1 MNNNAL
7 INSFFA
13 RYADSAVSPSLFF
26 APGRVN
32 LIGEH
37 TDYNGGYVLPCA
49 LTFGTYLAIRR
60 TNDSL
65 VKFSTTNFDFSV
77 SIPLHALSTKID
89 GQWVNYP
96 LGVINQFLKRGLEIG
111 GMELLFSGN
120 IPNGAGLSSSASIEL
135 VTAVAINDLF
145 QFNLD
150 KWELVKLSQK
160 AENEFVGM
168 NCGIMDQFASAM
180 GKKDNALFLDC
191 NSLTYEYAPF
201 VLTGYELIITNS
213 NKKRGLVDSKYNERR
228 QQCEKAVEDINKVQP
243 LTNLGSIT
251 LSGFQKVQDI
261 IVDET
266 VRKRALHVVS
276 EDQRVVEA
284 VESLKNNDLLAFG
297 QLMNQSHVSMREN
310 FEITCF
316 EIDTLVE
323 EAQKLK
329 GVIGSRMTGGGFGGC
344 IISLVETD
352 ETTAFCERL
361 SETYLRKTGLTAD
374 HYIAQIGNGA
384 QRIS

>member
-1 MNNNAL
+1 MINDIL
-7 INSFFA
+7 TNSFLA
-13 RYADSAVSPSLFF
+13 RYADSAISPSLFF

-77 SIPLHALSTKID
+77 SIPLNALENKID

-96 LGVINQFLKRGLEIG
+96 LGVINQFIKRGFNVQ

-135 VTAVAINDLF
+135 VMAVAINDLF

-168 NCGIMDQFASAM
+168 NCGIME
-180 GKKDNALFLDC
+180 C
-191 NSLTYEYAPF
+191 
-201 VLTGYELIITNS
+201 
-213 NKKRGLVDSKYNERR
+213 
-228 QQCEKAVEDINKVQP
+228 C
-243 LTNLGSIT
+243 
-251 LSGFQKVQDI
+251 
-261 IVDET
+261 
-266 VRKRALHVVS
+266 
-276 EDQRVVEA
+276 
-284 VESLKNNDLLAFG
+284 
-297 QLMNQSHVSMREN
+297 
-310 FEITCF
+310 
-316 EIDTLVE
+316 
-323 EAQKLK
+323 
-329 GVIGSRMTGGGFGGC
+329 
-344 IISLVETD
+344 
-352 ETTAFCERL
+352 
-361 SETYLRKTGLTAD
+361 
-374 HYIAQIGNGA
+374 
-384 QRIS
+384 

>member
-1 MNNNAL
+1 MINDTL

-96 LGVINQFLKRGLEIG
+96 LGVINQFIKRGLEIG

-135 VTAVAINDLF
+135 VTAVALNDLF

-168 NCGIMDQFASAM
+168 NCGIMDVH
-180 GKKDNALFLDC
+180 N
-191 NSLTYEYAPF
+191 
-201 VLTGYELIITNS
+201 
-213 NKKRGLVDSKYNERR
+213 
-228 QQCEKAVEDINKVQP
+228 
-243 LTNLGSIT
+243 
-251 LSGFQKVQDI
+251 
-261 IVDET
+261 
-266 VRKRALHVVS
+266 VRKILSVTSLSRVVS
-276 EDQRVVEA
+276 TI
-284 VESLKNNDLLAFG
+284 S
-297 QLMNQSHVSMREN
+297 
-310 FEITCF
+310 C
-316 EIDTLVE
+316 
-323 EAQKLK
+323 K
-329 GVIGSRMTGGGFGGC
+329 GVARNIPARGARTKSNTIPPRSIKTQC
-344 IISLVETD
+344 IISFLYIFTGF
-352 ETTAFCERL
+352 AF
-361 SETYLRKTGLTAD
+361 
-374 HYIAQIGNGA
+374 
-384 QRIS
+384 

>member
-1 MNNNAL
+1 MINNTL
-7 INSFFA
+7 VNSFFA
-13 RYADSAVSPSLFF
+13 QYADSAVSPALFF

-96 LGVINQFLKRGLEIG
+96 LGVINQFIKRGLEIG

-135 VTAVAINDLF
+135 VTAVALNDLF

-201 VLTGYELIITNS
+201 VLTDYELIITNS

-251 LSGFQKVQDI
+251 LTGFQKVQDI

-284 VESLKNNDLLAFG
+284 VESLKNNDLLVFG

-316 EIDTLVE
+316 EIDTLVK

-352 ETTAFCERL
+352 ETGAFCERL

-374 HYIAQIGNGA
+374 HYIAQIGDGA
-384 QRIS
+384 KRIS

>member
-1 MNNNAL
+1 MINDIL
-7 INSFFA
+7 TNSFLA
-13 RYADSAVSPSLFF
+13 RYADSAISPSLFF

-77 SIPLHALSTKID
+77 SIPLNALENKID

-96 LGVINQFLKRGLEIG
+96 LGVINQFIKRGFNVQ

-135 VTAVAINDLF
+135 VMAVAINDLF

-180 GKKDNALFLDC
+180 GKKDNALFLNC
-191 NSLTYEYAPF
+191 NTLSYAYAPF
-201 VLTGYELIITNS
+201 VLTDYELIITNS

-228 QQCEKAVEDINKVQP
+228 QQCEKAVEYINKVQP

-251 LSGFQKVQDI
+251 LSEFQKVQDI
-261 IVDET
+261 IVDQT

-344 IISLVETD
+344 IISLVEKD
-352 ETTAFCERL
+352 ETNVFCERL
-361 SETYLRKTGLTAD
+361 SETYLRKTSLTAD
-374 HYIAQIGNGA
+374 HYIAQIGDGA
-384 QRIS
+384 KRIG